1 MNVVGISLFFLLK
14 FAPLQYEKRSRTNH
28 HAKRPNLFPPFFLFL
43 ARCEQ
48 CNSIREHIQIVSVV
62 GYTLVSNI
70 NHGNRPNR
78 IYIVCV
84 DTTRG
89 SSIGGGAA
97 FVNAED
103 LRLTI
108 FSVAIIRA
116 C

>member
-1 MNVVGISLFFLLK
+1 MGRK
-14 FAPLQYEKRSRTNH
+14 KGRTNY
-28 HAKRPNLFPPFFLFL
+28 HAKRPDLFPPFLLFL

-48 CNSIREHIQIVSVV
+48 CNGIRKHIQIVSVV
-62 GYTLVSNI
+62 SYTLVPNI

-78 IYIVCV
+78 IHIVCV

-89 SSIGGGAA
+89 SIIGGGAA
-97 FVNAED
+97 FVDAED

>member
-1 MNVVGISLFFLLK
+1 MQSVLICFL
-14 FAPLQYEKRSRTNH
+14 
-28 HAKRPNLFPPFFLFL
+28 LFL

-48 CNSIREHIQIVSVV
+48 CDGIRKHIQIVSVV

>member
-1 MNVVGISLFFLLK
+1 MVYHCLSYPNSLLCNMKKIYIKKIEQTTMQSVLICFLL
-14 FAPLQYEKRSRTNH
+14 
-28 HAKRPNLFPPFFLFL
+28 FLG
-43 ARCEQ
+43 RCEQ
-48 CNSIREHIQIVSVV
+48 CDGIRKHIQIVSVG

-84 DTTRG
+84 NTTRG